1 MKSQNQIQERI
12 IYLQEQLDSLEH
24 YLPETYQFL
33 MDEMDHQHHDL
44 MKLKVQDFYSHQNH
58 ES

>member
-1 MKSQNQIQERI
+1 MSNQNQIQERI

-33 MDEMDHQHHDL
+33 MDEMDLQHHAL

>member
-1 MKSQNQIQERI
+1 MKTQKDIQACIE
-12 IYLQEQLDSLEH
+12 YLQEQLDLLEH
-24 YLPETYQFL
+24 YLPETYQYL

-44 MKLKVQDFYSHQNH
+44 MKLKVEDFYSNQNH